1 MRAMAILQVIPAVG
15 SVCGIGYYLLALLS
29 ARLYL
34 VSKRRQARADDEAFM
49 PPVSILKPLRGADE
63 RMYEAL
69 RSHCL
74 QDYSE
79 YELIFGVSEPD
90 DQAIGLVERL
100 KQEFPNRSIRL
111 LMCSRQLG
119 TNVKVSNLVQMLPLA
134 RHPYVLVNDSDIR
147 VPRDYLRLVMSALKG
162 PQVGMATCLYRG
174 VTGSS
179 LGSRLESVGI
189 STEFMPGVLTAR
201 LLEGGLQFA
210 LGSTLAMRR
219 EALQAIGGFEP
230 LLDYLADD
238 YELGY
243 RISNAGFKVALAEP
257 VVDTFLAN
265 YTLAEF
271 FEHQL
276 RWGRST
282 RNSRELSYFGLLLTF
297 GFAWSIGAVVFSRG
311 AAWGWGLFAAA
322 LLLRFAVALV
332 LAMRV
337 LGDRQI
343 LRDWW
348 LVPIRELVAVA
359 VWIGSY
365 TGRTITWRG
374 RKFVLR
380 EKKLKP
386 VV

>member
-174 VTGSS
+174 VAGTS

-219 EALQAIGGFEP
+219 EALRTIGGFEP

-380 EKKLKP
+380 EKKLNP
-386 VV
+386 VA